1 MTGLSAVFCGLHY
14 VVHLDHGIQ
23 VMVSVALDWKRI
35 DWMPKETWKK
45 DILPKLE
52 AVGLSLADLK
62 RSVYV
67 IRLNGEF
74 CIQYPRGQSPTIY
87 IGEGRFGQRIN
98 SHRAWVKELEE
109 LVGDF
114 AFQVRVAVPRVKNN
128 VDAYLDCESAL
139 LNRFGELFGTA
150 PLWNKQYE
158 SRRNGYEYNDKQ
170 VNQAICKGSG
180 AKYKWAIA
188 PMKSSSFF
196 ENFKRTHLDS

>member
-1 MTGLSAVFCGLHY
+1 MALCKKRYLNRPTIFFNLEKCNFIALCLTIT
-14 VVHLDHGIQ
+14 DNI
-23 VMVSVALDWKRI
+23 MVSVALDWKRI
-35 DWMPKETWKK
+35 DWMPNETWKK
-45 DILPKLE
+45 DILPKLN
-52 AVGLSLADLK
+52 AVGLSLTDLK

-98 SHRAWVKELEE
+98 SHRAWVRELEE

-114 AFQVRVAVPRVKNN
+114 AFQVRIAVPRVKNN
-128 VDAYLDCESAL
+128 ADAYLDCEAAL
-139 LNRFGELFGTA
+139 LDRFGELFGTA

-170 VNQAICKGSG
+170 VNQE
-180 AKYKWAIA
+180 KWLRLSEQFY
-188 PMKSSSFF
+188 P
-196 ENFKRTHLDS
+196 KR